1 MTESNKNVE
10 LSIVIP
16 CLDEAE
22 TIEICINKARNFL
35 KENNVSGEVV
45 IGDNGST
52 DGSIEIAQRN
62 GAHVVYI
69 DEKGYGAALMGAIK
83 GSKGEFIIM
92 GDADDSYDFSNLMP
106 FVLKLREGND
116 LVMGNR
122 FKGGIEKGAMPF
134 LHKYLGN
141 PVLSFIGRLF
151 FKIKIK
157 DFHCGLRGFRK
168 ESIQKL
174 ELRTTGME
182 FASEMIV
189 KASIFKLKIT
199 EVPTI
204 LSKDGRSRPPHLR
217 TWRDGWRHLKF
228 LLMYSPK
235 WLFFYPGLILFLI
248 STILF
253 VIIGINP
260 IHAKKLT
267 FDLHT
272 LTYCGAGI
280 ILSYQI
286 LSFSFL
292 SRIYAINQGLIP
304 VEKKFLNLF
313 KFFNLEKGLLL
324 GLFIFILGFI
334 MSLNL
339 FMNWR
344 QEDYGRITDL
354 SASFR
359 TLIPSIVMIIIGIQ
373 TIFLSFLSSII
384 GTIQKIKFLDEVN

>member
-1 MTESNKNVE
+1 MVEQKKNIE

-16 CLDEAE
+16 CLNEAE
-22 TIEICINKARNFL
+22 TIELCINKANNFFL
-35 KENNVSGEVV
+35 ENQVSGEVV
-45 IGDNGST
+45 VGDNGST
-52 DGSIEIAQRN
+52 DGSIEISERN
-62 GAHVVYI
+62 GAQVVHI
-69 DEKGYGAALMGAIK
+69 PKRGYGAALMGAIEA
-83 GSKGEFIIM
+83 SNGEFVIM

-106 FVLKLREGND
+106 FVLKLREGYD

-151 FKIKIK
+151 FKIKIG
-157 DFHCGLRGFRK
+157 DFHCGLRGFRN

-182 FASEMIV
+182 FASEMVV

-199 EVPTI
+199 EVPTV

-235 WLFFYPGLILFLI
+235 WLFFYPGLFLFLI
-248 STILF
+248 STFLF

-260 IHAKKLT
+260 LQTQKLT

-304 VEKKFLNLF
+304 IKKKFLNLF

-324 GLFIFILGFI
+324 GLFIFIVGFLL
-334 MSLNL
+334 SLNL

-344 QEDYGRITDL
+344 QDDYGRITDL

-359 TLIPSIVMIIIGIQ
+359 ILIPSIVMMIIGIQ

-384 GTIQKIKFLDEVN
+384 GTIQNVKFLDE

>member
-1 MTESNKNVE
+1 MIDQKNNIE

-22 TIEICINKARNFL
+22 TIEICIKKAKKFL
-35 KENNVSGEVV
+35 LTNNISGEIVV
-45 IGDNGST
+45 GDNGSK
-52 DGSIEIAQRN
+52 DGSIELIKKN
-62 GAHVVYI
+62 GARLVHI
-69 DEKGYGAALMGAIK
+69 NKKGYGAALMGAIEASRGK
-83 GSKGEFIIM
+83 FIIM

-106 FVLKLREGND
+106 YILKLREGYD

-122 FKGGIEKGAMPF
+122 FKGGIKKGAMPF

-151 FKIKIK
+151 FKIKIR

-168 ESIQKL
+168 DSIKKL

-182 FASEMIV
+182 FASEMVV
-189 KASIFKLKIT
+189 KSSIFKLKIT

-235 WLFFYPGLILFLI
+235 WLFFYPGMFFFLLSTLFFIII
-248 STILF
+248 S
-253 VIIGINP
+253 INP
-260 IHAKKLT
+260 IHAKELT

-304 VEKKFLNLF
+304 VEKKFLNIF
-313 KFFNLEKGLLL
+313 NFFNLEKGLLA
-324 GLFIFILGFI
+324 GIFIFILGFLS
-334 MSLNL
+334 SLNL
-339 FMNWR
+339 FMDWR
-344 QEDYGRITDL
+344 QEGYGNINDL
-354 SASFR
+354 NVSFR
-359 TLIPSIVMIIIGIQ
+359 VLIPSVVMIIVGIQ

-384 GTIQKIKFLDEVN
+384 GTIQNIKFLDE

>member
-1 MTESNKNVE
+1 MIDQKNNIE

-22 TIEICINKARNFL
+22 TIEICIKKAKKFL
-35 KENNVSGEVV
+35 LTNNISGEIVV
-45 IGDNGST
+45 GDNGSK
-52 DGSIEIAQRN
+52 DGSIELIKKN
-62 GAHVVYI
+62 GARLVHI
-69 DEKGYGAALMGAIK
+69 NKKGYGAALMGAIEAARGK
-83 GSKGEFIIM
+83 FIIM

-106 FVLKLREGND
+106 YILKLREGYD

-122 FKGGIEKGAMPF
+122 FKGGIKKGAMPF

-151 FKIKIK
+151 FKIKIR

-168 ESIQKL
+168 DSIKKL

-182 FASEMIV
+182 FASEMVV
-189 KASIFKLKIT
+189 KSSIFKLKIT

-235 WLFFYPGLILFLI
+235 WLFFYPGMFFFLLSTLFFIII
-248 STILF
+248 S
-253 VIIGINP
+253 INP
-260 IHAKKLT
+260 IHAKELT

-304 VEKKFLNLF
+304 VEKKFLNIF
-313 KFFNLEKGLLL
+313 NFFNLEKGLLA
-324 GLFIFILGFI
+324 GIFIFILGFLS
-334 MSLNL
+334 SLNL
-339 FMNWR
+339 FMDWR
-344 QEDYGRITDL
+344 QEGYGNINDL
-354 SASFR
+354 NVSFR
-359 TLIPSIVMIIIGIQ
+359 VLIPSVVMIIVGIQ

-384 GTIQKIKFLDEVN
+384 GTIQNIKFLDE

>member
-1 MTESNKNVE
+1 MVEQKKNIE

-16 CLDEAE
+16 CLNEAE
-22 TIEICINKARNFL
+22 TIELCINKAKNFFV
-35 KENNVSGEVV
+35 ENGISGEVV

-52 DGSIEIAQRN
+52 DGSIEISERN
-62 GAHVVYI
+62 GAQVVHI
-69 DEKGYGAALMGAIK
+69 HKKGYGAALMGAIEA
-83 GSKGEFIIM
+83 SNGEFIIM

-106 FVLKLREGND
+106 FVLKLREGYD
-116 LVMGNR
+116 VVMGNR

-151 FKIKIK
+151 FKIKIG
-157 DFHCGLRGFRK
+157 DFHCGLRGFRN

-182 FASEMIV
+182 FASEMVV

-199 EVPTI
+199 EVPTV

-235 WLFFYPGLILFLI
+235 WLFFYPGLFLFLI
-248 STILF
+248 STFLF
-253 VIIGINP
+253 VIISINP

-280 ILSYQI
+280 ILSYQM

-292 SRIYAINQGLIP
+292 STIYAINQGLIP
-304 VEKKFLNLF
+304 IKKRFLNIF
-313 KFFNLEKGLLL
+313 TFFNLEKGLLT
-324 GLFIFILGFI
+324 GVFIFVIGFYL
-334 MSLNL
+334 SLNL
-339 FMNWR
+339 FLDWR
-344 QEDYGRITDL
+344 QDGYGRITDL

-359 TLIPSIVMIIIGIQ
+359 ILIPSIVMMIIGIQ

-384 GTIQKIKFLDEVN
+384 GTIQNVKFLDD

>member
-1 MTESNKNVE
+1 MNEQKEKME
-10 LSIVIP
+10 LSIVMP

-22 TIEICINKARNFL
+22 TIEICINKAKNFL
-35 KENNVSGEVV
+35 IVNNVSGEVV
-45 IGDNGST
+45 IGDNGSR
-52 DGSIEIAQRN
+52 DGSIEIAKQN
-62 GAHVVYI
+62 GARVAHI
-69 DEKGYGAALMGAIK
+69 DTKGYGAALMGAIEA
-83 GSKGEFIIM
+83 SNGEFVIM

-106 FVLKLREGND
+106 FVLKLREGYD

-151 FKIKIK
+151 FKIKIG

-168 ESIQKL
+168 SSVQSL

-182 FASEMIV
+182 FASEMVV
-189 KASIFKLKIT
+189 KSSIFKLKIT

-204 LSKDGRSRPPHLR
+204 LSEDGRTRPPHLR

-235 WLFFYPGLILFLI
+235 WLFFYPGMVLFIISTLLFVLI
-248 STILF
+248 SID
-253 VIIGINP
+253 P
-260 IHAKKLT
+260 IKANELT

-286 LSFSFL
+286 LSFSYL

-304 VEKKFLNLF
+304 VKKKFLNLF
-313 KFFNLEKGLLL
+313 KFFNLEKGLLA
-324 GLFIFILGFI
+324 GFFIFIVGFI
-334 MSLNL
+334 LSLNL
-339 FMNWR
+339 FLNWR
-344 QEDYGRITDL
+344 QEGYGRITDL
-354 SASFR
+354 SVSFR
-359 TLIPSIVMIIIGIQ
+359 TLIPSIVMMIIGIQ

-384 GTIQKIKFLDEVN
+384 GTIQKVKFLDEVN

>member
-1 MTESNKNVE
+1 MTESSKNVE

-16 CLDEAE
+16 CLNEAE

-35 KENNVSGEVV
+35 KENKVSGEVV

-52 DGSIEIAQRN
+52 DGSIEIAKRN
-62 GAHVVYI
+62 GAHVVHI
-69 DEKGYGAALMGAIK
+69 DEKGYGAALMGAITA
-83 GSKGEFIIM
+83 SKGEFIIM

-106 FVLKLREGND
+106 FVLKLREGYD

-151 FKIKIK
+151 FKIKIR

-168 ESIQKL
+168 DSIQKL

-182 FASEMIV
+182 FASEMVV

-199 EVPTI
+199 EVPTV

-235 WLFFYPGLILFLI
+235 WLFFYPGLILLLI
-248 STILF
+248 STLLF
-253 VIIGINP
+253 VMISINP

-313 KFFNLEKGLLL
+313 KFFNLEKGLLV
-324 GLFIFILGFI
+324 GLFIFILGFLQ
-334 MSLNL
+334 SLNL

-344 QEDYGRITDL
+344 QDDFGRITDL

-384 GTIQKIKFLDEVN
+384 GTIQNVKFLDGLK

>member
-1 MTESNKNVE
+1 MIDQKNNIE

-22 TIEICINKARNFL
+22 TIEICIKKAKKFL
-35 KENNVSGEVV
+35 LTNNISGEIVV
-45 IGDNGST
+45 GDNGSK
-52 DGSIEIAQRN
+52 DGSIEIIEKN
-62 GAHVVYI
+62 GARLVHI
-69 DEKGYGAALMGAIK
+69 NKKGYGAALMGAIEASRGK
-83 GSKGEFIIM
+83 FIIM

-106 FVLKLREGND
+106 YILKLREGYD

-122 FKGGIEKGAMPF
+122 FKGGIKKGAMPF

-151 FKIKIK
+151 FKIKIR

-168 ESIQKL
+168 DSIKKL

-182 FASEMIV
+182 FASEMVV
-189 KASIFKLKIT
+189 KSSIFKLKIT

-235 WLFFYPGLILFLI
+235 WLFFYPGMFFFLLSTLFFILI
-248 STILF
+248 S
-253 VIIGINP
+253 INP
-260 IHAKKLT
+260 IHAKELT

-304 VEKKFLNLF
+304 VEKKFLNIF
-313 KFFNLEKGLLL
+313 NFFNLEKGLLA
-324 GLFIFILGFI
+324 GIFIFILGFLS
-334 MSLNL
+334 SLNL
-339 FMNWR
+339 FMDWR
-344 QEDYGRITDL
+344 QEGYGNINDL
-354 SASFR
+354 NVSFR
-359 TLIPSIVMIIIGIQ
+359 VLIPSVVMIIVGIQ

-384 GTIQKIKFLDEVN
+384 GTIQNIKFLDE

>member
-16 CLDEAE
+16 CLNEAE
-22 TIEICINKARNFL
+22 TIEVCINKALNFL

-62 GAHVVYI
+62 GAQVVHI

-83 GSKGEFIIM
+83 ASKGEFIIM
-92 GDADDSYDFSNLMP
+92 GDADDSYDFSELMP

-151 FKIKIK
+151 FKIKIR
-157 DFHCGLRGFRK
+157 DFHCGLRGFRN

-235 WLFFYPGLILFLI
+235 WLFLYPGLILLLI
-248 STILF
+248 STLLF
-253 VIIGINP
+253 VMISINP
-260 IHAKKLT
+260 IHANKLT

-313 KFFNLEKGLLL
+313 KFFNLEKGLLA
-324 GLFIFILGFI
+324 GLFIFLIGFLQ
-334 MSLNL
+334 SLNL
-339 FMNWR
+339 FMDWR
-344 QEDYGRITDL
+344 QEGYGRINDL

-384 GTIQKIKFLDEVN
+384 GTIQKIKYLEEEN